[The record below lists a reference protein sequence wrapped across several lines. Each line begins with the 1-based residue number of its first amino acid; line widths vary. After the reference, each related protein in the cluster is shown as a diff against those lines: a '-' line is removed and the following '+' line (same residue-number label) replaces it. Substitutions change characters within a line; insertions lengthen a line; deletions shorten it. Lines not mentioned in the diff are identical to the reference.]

1 MSSFYK
7 HIDRLM
13 SDVSGEHITFGES
26 VLGRPLNAVVIG
38 KPRNPIVYTAAYH
51 GCEWITALV
60 LARFARR
67 AVTDEG
73 LKFKLSER
81 GIVVAPLIN
90 PDGVEIAQHGVI
102 AAGKRRAL
110 VGRIKRA
117 EKRFFKVSRIW
128 QANAN
133 GVDLNHNFDAG
144 WNGLHE
150 REVAAGIVG
159 PASTRYGGT
168 VPFSQPETIAVK
180 KLCERFQP
188 SAFYAFHSQGE
199 EIYYSY
205 GDNTPK
211 ESRIMAEMLAA
222 KCRYSVCAPEGLAVG
237 GGAKDWFIE
246 KYARPGF
253 TFEVGRGANPLP
265 LGDLPAIFAKL
276 WDALYLSVML

>member
-1 MSSFYK
+1 
-7 HIDRLM
+7 M

-26 VLGRPLNAVVIG
+26 VLGLPLDAVVIG
-38 KPRNPIVYTAAYH
+38 KPQNPIVYTGAYH
-51 GCEWITALV
+51 GCEWITALILV
-60 LARFARR
+60 RFALRISADVR
-67 AVTDEG
+67 
-73 LKFKLSER
+73 LRYKLSER

-90 PDGVEIAQHGVI
+90 PDGVEIARRGVI
-102 AAGKRRAL
+102 AAGKRCVL
-110 VGRIKRA
+110 VGRIKRV
-117 EKRFFKVSRIW
+117 EKRIFKASRIW

-144 WNGLHE
+144 WDDLHA
-150 REVAAGIVG
+150 REIAAGIVG

-168 VPFSQPETIAVK
+168 TPFSQPETIAVK

-205 GDNTPK
+205 GGNTPK
-211 ESRIMAEMLAA
+211 ESLIMAEMLAA
-222 KCRYSVCAPEGLAVG
+222 KCGYSVCAPEGLAVG

-265 LGDLPAIFAKL
+265 LGDLPTIFAKL